1 MKKDDDLLTASMEDY
16 LEMTYRLTKDIGFT
30 RTLDLANALN
40 VQPPSTTKMM
50 KKLAEAGFVNY
61 EKYGI
66 ITLSEKGKTMGKAL
80 LERHQIIE
88 EFLKLL
94 GISEGILEET
104 EKIEHT
110 ISINTLK
117 RLANFIKFIQGK
129 PDLISE
135 FNLSQKTKGKPG

>member
-16 LEMTYRLTKDIGFT
+16 LEMSYRLTKDTGYT
-30 RTLDLANALN
+30 RTHDIANALN

-50 KKLAEAGFVNY
+50 KKLSKAGFINY

-66 ITLSEKGKTMGKAL
+66 ITLSEKGKSMGKAL

-88 EFLKLL
+88 EFLLLL

-110 ISINTLK
+110 ISINTLN
-117 RLANFIKFIQGK
+117 RLSDFVKFIQEK
-129 PDLISE
+129 PGLIEE
-135 FNLSQKTKGKPG
+135 FNLKQKKEEQKD